1 MRGGLLIAVEGID
14 GSGKT
19 TQAKRLVRWLRERGV
34 SAQYTREPTD
44 GQIGRILKAMALRRR
59 VNPYLEALLFAA
71 DRLQHLERTIEPL
84 LSKGYVVVSDR
95 YLHSSLAYQAA
106 TTGDP
111 EWVRELNKHVRRPDL
126 ALLLDVRPQ
135 IGLRRIRRK
144 RRSRFEQVELLE
156 KIRENYLRMVE
167 RGELLLV
174 DASRDAETVSETIR
188 EIVGEFL
195 ERT

>member
-1 MRGGLLIAVEGID
+1 MKGLLIALEGID
-14 GSGKT
+14 GAGNT
-19 TQAKRLVRWLRERGV
+19 TQARLLARWLRRLGLGV
-34 SAQYTREPTD
+34 VLTKEPTK
-44 GQIGRILKAMALRRR
+44 GAVGRLIRRR
-59 VNPYLEALLFAA
+59 LKRGLKDPFTDTLLFAA

-111 EWVRELNKHVRRPDL
+111 EWVRELNKHARRPDL
-126 ALLLDVRPQ
+126 ALLLDVKPQ

>member
-1 MRGGLLIAVEGID
+1 MQRGLLIAIEGID

-19 TQAKRLVRWLRERGV
+19 TQARRLVRWLRKKRI
-34 SAQYTREPTD
+34 SAKYTREPTN
-44 GQIGRILKAMALRRR
+44 GQIGRILKAMALRKR

-71 DRLQHLERTIEPL
+71 DRLQHLEKTIEPL

-111 EWVRELNKHVRRPDL
+111 EWVRQLNKFARRPDL
-126 ALLLDVRPQ
+126 ALLLDVEPR
-135 IGLRRIRRK
+135 IGLGRIRRK
-144 RRSRFEQVELLE
+144 RRSRFENIGLLE

-167 RGELLLV
+167 EGELLLV
-174 DASRDAETVSETIR
+174 DASRDVEAVSETVR
-188 EIVGEFL
+188 RIVGEFL

>member
-111 EWVRELNKHVRRPDL
+111 EWVRELNKHARRPDL
-126 ALLLDVRPQ
+126 ALLLDVKPQ

>member
-111 EWVRELNKHVRRPDL
+111 EWVRELNKHARKPDL
-126 ALLLDVRPQ
+126 ALLLDVKPQ

-188 EIVGEFL
+188 EIVREFL